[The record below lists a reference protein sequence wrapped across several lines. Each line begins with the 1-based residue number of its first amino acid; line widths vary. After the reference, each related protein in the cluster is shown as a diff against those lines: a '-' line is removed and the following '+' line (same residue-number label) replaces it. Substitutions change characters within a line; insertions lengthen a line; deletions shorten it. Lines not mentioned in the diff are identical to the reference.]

1 MEHSSFLCELLS
13 AYCVAITGQ
22 DLGCEQTK
30 LNPVPGFPCGHST
43 IGASGRCA
51 VTTCCML
58 GTVQTQREKTWH
70 DHAPLPPFCLSAQGW
85 ESFHAQNYLPFA
97 HSNCE
102 EGPLLP
108 ICLMKKLS
116 IGTPTQS
123 HVCWKVEDLDQ
134 NSQLADARAL
144 IF

>member
-58 GTVQTQREKTWH
+58 GTVQTQREAVKKPGMTT
-70 DHAPLPPFCLSAQGW
+70 LLSHPSVSLLRAG
-85 ESFHAQNYLPFA
+85 SPSTLRITF
-97 HSNCE
+97 
-102 EGPLLP
+102 LLP
-108 ICLMKKLS
+108 I
-116 IGTPTQS
+116 
-123 HVCWKVEDLDQ
+123 
-134 NSQLADARAL
+134 
-144 IF
+144 